1 MFIVLEGL
9 DGSGKTTVAQ
19 MIADELSK
27 RHKTVVLQ
35 EPGGVRNGLY
45 RNLIMED
52 PTTNAFR
59 NLLLF
64 ELDRLENVR
73 DNILPAL
80 QKGYWVICQRYT
92 YSTLAYEGYGM
103 GMDLNLINELNK
115 RATNGLEPDIVFYL
129 KIPAREALKR
139 IQAKQ
144 KDPIENQQLEFFQ
157 QVESGY
163 NHIFQTR
170 QLLNQVQYGHSKPA
184 KKQIVVVDATRPPEE
199 IADAVLK
206 RIKQLENIEFDKK
219 AFIDR

>member
-80 QKGYWVICQRYT
+80 QKVI
-92 YSTLAYEGYGM
+92 G
-103 GMDLNLINELNK
+103 
-115 RATNGLEPDIVFYL
+115 
-129 KIPAREALKR
+129 
-139 IQAKQ
+139 
-144 KDPIENQQLEFFQ
+144 
-157 QVESGY
+157 
-163 NHIFQTR
+163 
-170 QLLNQVQYGHSKPA
+170 
-184 KKQIVVVDATRPPEE
+184 
-199 IADAVLK
+199 
-206 RIKQLENIEFDKK
+206 
-219 AFIDR
+219 